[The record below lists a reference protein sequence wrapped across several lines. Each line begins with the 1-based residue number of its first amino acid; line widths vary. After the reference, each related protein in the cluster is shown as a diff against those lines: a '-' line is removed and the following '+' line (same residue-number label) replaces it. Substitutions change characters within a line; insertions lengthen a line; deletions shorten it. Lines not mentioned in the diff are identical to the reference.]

1 MEKTKTVG
9 IIIVILLIGSLALI
23 IISLVWAFPVMTN
36 SGKDE
41 PSERFEIASKPT
53 GSDEKCIEYLEKFTN
68 EEIGVYEAFDFKMKN
83 IHKYSLGLVCLL
95 IIQPCIFLLL
105 VIIFAI
111 INNIYFN
118 GKCGDSF
125 YRLIDS
131 WKYLSYVLVILFF
144 VLLEVNYNKSK
155 NKEFED
161 FSKCSFIDSDKFSE
175 TYDNIFKVIKN
186 MRKLIITFPVYIA
199 LFVIDV
205 LLKEFCFKKSEDNEV
220 YSD

>member
-9 IIIVILLIGSLALI
+9 IIIVILRFGILALI
-23 IISLVWAFPVMTN
+23 IINLVWAFPVMTN

-41 PSERFEIASKPT
+41 PSERFEIASNPT

-95 IIQPCIFLLL
+95 IIQPCLFLLL
-105 VIIFAI
+105 AIIFALI
-111 INNIYFN
+111 KNICFN
-118 GKCGDSF
+118 GKGGDSLF
-125 YRLIDS
+125 DLIGS
-131 WKYLSYVLVILFF
+131 WKYLSFALVCLFF
-144 VLLEVNYNKSK
+144 GLLEANYNKSK

-161 FSKCSFIDSDKFSE
+161 FSKCSFIDSDEFSE

-186 MRKLIITFPVYIA
+186 MKKLEITLIVYIA
-199 LFVIDV
+199 LFAISA
-205 LLKEFCFKKSEDNEV
+205 LLQDFCFKKSKDNEV
-220 YSD
+220 YND